1 MAAFIALTV
10 LILAVIYFIWLLKMC
25 DKDDDQKEKTKDNIL
40 NGISLSIVIFITIFV
55 IIFVIYLIWVVWY
68 WCGGVVVVNAD
79 SVGEALLWFVISI
92 VMLLYFLGLF
102 IRK

>member
-1 MAAFIALTV
+1 MAAFIALII

-25 DKDDDQKEKTKDNIL
+25 DKDNDQKEKTKDNIL

-68 WCGGVVVVNAD
+68 WCGGVMAIAAD
-79 SVGEALLWFVISI
+79 SVGEALFWLVISI
-92 VMLLYFLGLF
+92 IMLLYFFSLF